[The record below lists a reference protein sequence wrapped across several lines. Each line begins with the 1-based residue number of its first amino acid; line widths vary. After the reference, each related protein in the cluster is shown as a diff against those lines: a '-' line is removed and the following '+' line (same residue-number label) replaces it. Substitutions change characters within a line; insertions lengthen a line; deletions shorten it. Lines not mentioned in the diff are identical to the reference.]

1 VVQHISVS
9 LVTIKLHKFKV
20 RKQINCQNAKESKDA
35 LSRGNIIQTVK
46 RLLLGALFVEIS
58 NNLLLN
64 FDRGRVDY

>member
-1 VVQHISVS
+1 VS

-46 RLLLGALFVEIS
+46 RLLLAALFAEIS
-58 NNLLLN
+58 NNPLRN
-64 FDRGRVDY
+64 FDLGGL